1 MDWSDPAVIWFI
13 IGFVLFLMELAMPGL
28 VLMFFGMGA
37 WLVAI
42 ICLIFNIQLDIQL
55 IIFIVS
61 SVLFLVTLRKYVNKL
76 FSGRRKTDTSSGEN
90 IEDYAGE
97 RATVVES
104 ILPPQTGKV
113 EFHGTSWSA
122 EAESEILKGTTV
134 EITGKK
140 NLTLKVKQI

>member
-42 ICLIFNIQLDIQL
+42 LCLIFNIQVDLQL

-61 SVLFLVTLRKYVNKL
+61 SVLFLLTLRKYVNKL

-97 RATVVES
+97 RATVVEA
-104 ILPPQTGKV
+104 IVPPQNGKV
-113 EFHGTSWSA
+113 EFHGTHWT
-122 EAESEILKGTTV
+122 AESETEIIAGTTV
-134 EITGKK
+134 EVVGKK
-140 NLTLKVKQI
+140 NLTLKVKPI